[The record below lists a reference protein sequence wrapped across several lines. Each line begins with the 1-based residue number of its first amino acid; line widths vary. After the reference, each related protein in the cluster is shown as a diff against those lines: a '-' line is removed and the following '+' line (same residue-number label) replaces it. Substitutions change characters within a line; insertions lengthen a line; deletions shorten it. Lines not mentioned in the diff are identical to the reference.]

1 MSKQFNQLLDILVK
15 DSESIPESRLFELS
29 DLSESRADQVQSI
42 WHHIPSRRRQS
53 LIKLLG
59 DHSTLHFELNFDRI
73 CFFALSDSD
82 PFIRRR
88 AIVNLWENENSDLL
102 LILLNML
109 KHDPS
114 PEVRSASASAIGRFI
129 YLGEIDQ
136 LSSDLLNQAVDALLH
151 AYKTD
156 ISASVQFSCLESLGY
171 SSRPEIP
178 PLIKTAFLSSDIK
191 FVRSAVKAM
200 GRSANNRWAPEVMKI
215 LHDPRPALRIEA
227 IKSAGELEL
236 HDAETDLLE
245 FLDDI
250 DQGVR
255 HAAIWS
261 LAQLGGER
269 AQEALTNL
277 LSSNENIDEED
288 LLQDALD
295 LVTFVNGTRDFLLLD
310 FDNPQDKSS

>member
-1 MSKQFNQLLDILVK
+1 LSEQFNQLLDILVK

-42 WHHIPSRRRQS
+42 WHNIPSRRRQS
-53 LIKLLG
+53 LIKILG
-59 DHSTLHFELNFDRI
+59 DDAALHFELNFDRI
-73 CFFALSDSD
+73 CFFALNDSD
-82 PFIRRR
+82 PFIRRHS
-88 AIVNLWENENSDLL
+88 IFNLCENEKSDFL

-109 KHDPS
+109 EHDPS

-129 YLGEIDQ
+129 YLGEIGQ
-136 LSSDLLNQAVDALLH
+136 LSSELLNQAEDALLH
-151 AYKTD
+151 ANKTD

-178 PLIKTAFLSSDIK
+178 PLIKSAFFSSDIE
-191 FVRSAVKAM
+191 FVRSAIDAM
-200 GRSANNRWAPEVMKI
+200 GRSANNRWAPEVMKT
-215 LHDPRPALRIEA
+215 LHNPHPTLQIEA

-236 HDAETDLLE
+236 HNAETDLLE
-245 FLDDI
+245 LLDDI
-250 DQGVR
+250 DQRVR

-261 LAQLGGER
+261 LAQLGGEL

-277 LSSNENIDEED
+277 LSSSKNIDEED

-295 LVTFVNGTRDFLLLD
+295 MVTFVNGTRDFLLLD

>member
-1 MSKQFNQLLDILVK
+1 MSEQFIQLLAILVK
-15 DSESIPESRLFELS
+15 DSESIPENRLLELS
-29 DLSESRADQVQSI
+29 DLSESHADQVQSI

-59 DHSTLHFELNFDRI
+59 DHAELHFELNFDRI
-73 CFFALSDSD
+73 YFFALSDSD
-82 PFIRRR
+82 PFIRRH
-88 AIVNLWENENSDLL
+88 AIINLWENENSDLL

-109 KHDPS
+109 ENDPS

-136 LSSDLLNQAVDALLH
+136 LSSELLNQAEDALLH
-151 AYKTD
+151 ANKTD
-156 ISASVQFSCLESLGY
+156 ISASVRFSCLASLGY

-178 PLIKTAFLSSDIK
+178 SLIKSSFLSGDIE
-191 FVRSAVKAM
+191 FVHSAIEAM
-200 GRSANNRWAPEVMKI
+200 GRSSNNRWAPEVMKT
-215 LHDPRPALRIEA
+215 LHDPLPALRIEA

-245 FLDDI
+245 LLDDI
-250 DQGVR
+250 DQRVR

-261 LAQLGGER
+261 LAQLGGEL
-269 AQEALTNL
+269 AQDALTNL
-277 LSSNENIDEED
+277 LSSSENIDEED

-310 FDNPQDKSS
+310 FDNSQDNSS